1 MVRPPVLQCGAKRSA
16 PEATDVRPAFAAP
29 TRRRSNA
36 RRRTE
41 RQANGDGAAG
51 TAPGSILS
59 APQNGQQPY
68 GRRATDRAPI
78 ILDVRRFA
86 QPDDETCGPTCL
98 AQVYRYYGHQK
109 GLRDVI
115 RDVPRNPDGGTLGVY
130 LGTSAL
136 RDGFNAWIYS
146 YNLRVFDPTWH
157 RLGPAVLLRK
167 LRKRVAA
174 VESVRLR
181 RTLEAYVEFLEL
193 GGKVVF
199 REFSKKLLVGLLDRG
214 RPILCGL
221 SATYLYRSKREFQNR
236 FDDVRGTPVGHFVV
250 ICGYYPRS
258 DRFMVRDPSSHIPFS
273 RSGRYSVDA
282 ERLVAAIL
290 LGDVTY
296 DADLLVLAKKR

>member
-1 MVRPPVLQCGAKRSA
+1 M
-16 PEATDVRPAFAAP
+16 DVRPGFAP
-29 TRRRSNA
+29 HMRRRTHA
-36 RRRTE
+36 RRRAE
-41 RQANGDGAAG
+41 HRAEGDGAAG
-51 TAPGSILS
+51 TASGNTLS
-59 APQNGQQPY
+59 SQHNGTQPY
-68 GRRATDRAPI
+68 GRRSTDRDPI

-86 QPDDETCGPTCL
+86 QPDDVTCGPTCL
-98 AQVYRYYGHQK
+98 AQVYGYYGHEK

-136 RDGFNAWIYS
+136 RDGFDAWIYS

-157 RLGPAVLLRK
+157 HLARKPLLHKLQKRL
-167 LRKRVAA
+167 AA

-181 RTLEAYVEFLEL
+181 RTLEAYAEFLEL
-193 GGKVVF
+193 GGRVVF
-199 REFSKKLLVGLLDRG
+199 REFSKKLLVGLLERG

>member
-1 MVRPPVLQCGAKRSA
+1 LSSQH
-16 PEATDVRPAFAAP
+16 
-29 TRRRSNA
+29 
-36 RRRTE
+36 
-41 RQANGDGAAG
+41 NG
-51 TAPGSILS
+51 T
-59 APQNGQQPY
+59 QPY
-68 GRRATDRAPI
+68 GRRSTDRDPI

-86 QPDDETCGPTCL
+86 QPDDVTCGPTCL
-98 AQVYRYYGHQK
+98 AQVYGYYGHKK

-136 RDGFNAWIYS
+136 RDGFDAWIYS

-157 RLGPAVLLRK
+157 RLARKPLLHK
-167 LRKRVAA
+167 LQKRLAA

-181 RTLEAYVEFLEL
+181 RTLEAYAEFIEL
-193 GGKVVF
+193 GGRVVF
-199 REFSKKLLVGLLDRG
+199 REFSKKLLVGLLERG